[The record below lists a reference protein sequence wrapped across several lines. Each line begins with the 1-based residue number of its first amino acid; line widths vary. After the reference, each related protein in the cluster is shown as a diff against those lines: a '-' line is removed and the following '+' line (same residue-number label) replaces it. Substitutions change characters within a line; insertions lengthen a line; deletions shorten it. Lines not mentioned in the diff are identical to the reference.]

1 MQGFSYDNYRVENM
15 GELVLETLLS
25 SNIDSITNLNLDGNF
40 SWFKHRATNEE
51 RSSNVDLLAELISR
65 HAGL

>member
-25 SNIDSITNLNLDGNF
+25 SNIDSITNLNLSKNS
-40 SWFKHRATNEE
+40 SWFKNPDTGEE
-51 RSSNVDLLAELISR
+51 RSSNADLLAELVSKY
-65 HAGL
+65 AGL